1 MFSAS
6 SAPLRETGFSVFQ
19 CIEWE
24 CSAAV
29 DDLVRETVEIHGVTP
44 PESPPASPAEEVG
57 GSRELARLIKAE
69 ARRIGFELVG
79 IAPAVSPPGL
89 PKLHE
94 WLRAGFAGEMQ
105 YLPRREAA
113 YAHPSNVS
121 ASVRSV
127 VMLAINYRTEE
138 PQSVTSPQ
146 SVESVESDEPVEPF
160 KPSVAGRVARYAW
173 GTADYHDLLR
183 DRLRQLSD
191 FLHAQRPGCT
201 TRGVVDTAPL
211 LERDFARLAGL
222 GWFGKNT
229 MLIHKRAGSWLLLAG
244 LLTDIELAA
253 DAPHATSHCGTCT
266 RCLDV
271 CPTDAFPEPYV
282 LDARK
287 CISYLTIEL
296 KGPIPTE
303 LRDGVG
309 EWLFGC
315 DLCQDVCPWNRKAP
329 VSPEPA
335 FQPQPD
341 LNPADCV
348 AILRMSREE
357 FQERFAKTPLER
369 PGFDGLR
376 RNAAIVLGNRGDL
389 AAIPALIDAVN
400 DASALVRGAVA
411 WSLGKLSGD
420 QARAALYER
429 LQIETDAGVREELKL
444 ALSAIR

>member
-1 MFSAS
+1 MTPVALPLSGCGTS
-6 SAPLRETGFSVFQ
+6 STETNAIRAITQ
-19 CIEWE
+19 
-24 CSAAV
+24 A
-29 DDLVRETVEIHGVTP
+29 L
-44 PESPPASPAEEVG
+44 
-57 GSRELARLIKAE
+57 KAE

-79 IAPAVSPPGL
+79 VAPAVSPPGL

-113 YAHPSNVS
+113 YEHPRNVS

-138 PQSVTSPQ
+138 PDAMEVN
-146 SVESVESDEPVEPF
+146 E
-160 KPSVAGRVARYAW
+160 GRVARYAW

-183 DRLRQLSD
+183 EKLRQLSD
-191 FLHAQRPGCT
+191 FLHALRPGCT

-229 MLIHKRAGSWLLLAG
+229 MLINKRAGSWLLLAG
-244 LLTDIELAA
+244 LLTDLELEA
-253 DAPHATSHCGTCT
+253 DAPHETAHCGTCT

-296 KGPIPTE
+296 KTSIPIE
-303 LRDGVG
+303 LREGVG

-315 DLCQDVCPWNRKAP
+315 DLCQDVCPWNRK
-329 VSPEPA
+329 SPRSDEPA
-335 FQPQPD
+335 FQPQSD
-341 LNPADCV
+341 LNPVDC
-348 AILRMSREE
+348 IGLLRMTREE
-357 FQERFAKTPLER
+357 FDARFTQTPLER

-376 RNAAIVLGNRGDL
+376 RNAAIVLGNRGDSS
-389 AAIPALIDAVN
+389 AIPCLVEALQD
-400 DASALVRGAVA
+400 SAPLVRGAIV
-411 WSLGKLSGD
+411 WSLGKLGGEAARTTLLAR
-420 QARAALYER
+420 QAM
-429 LQIETDAGVREELKL
+429 ETDESVIAELANALREDHLELRSPL
-444 ALSAIR
+444 TLTAR